1 MVTVAPT
8 TPALAPRVP
17 RTAGASVCGVSHER
31 DGLPNQDALA
41 VWQGGAD
48 SAGLIVAAVAD
59 GHGGA
64 RHFRSA
70 VGSRL
75 AVNAAVE
82 ATRRIASEW
91 ESADP
96 ARQAHIAST
105 DLPVAIVTE
114 WLDQVRQHL
123 ASHPMSAAES
133 QALES
138 ESASGEKTQLDP
150 TFAYGATLIT
160 ALVTRRQMLLLQV
173 GDGDALLV
181 GPDGRAWRPIPP
193 DGRLTG
199 EFTTSLCRP
208 GAQADFRNAVV
219 ELDNPGASL
228 LLLATDGYSN
238 SFRTE
243 GDFLQVGTDL
253 LQMVRQQGVI
263 RVEKQ
268 LPQILEHA
276 STNGSGD
283 DITLAL
289 VYLGEPGQR
298 ARDSLHAPPSSVRPS
313 ELRAELAS
321 LRSQFQRYK
330 AMVATVAVI
339 AVVALVWAF
348 RGEIERLPF
357 GARTAGPHA
366 AGPAV
371 DLPSLPV
378 PGTDKPPGKDK
389 SAPKDKPP
397 AKDKPGKVSDSGSGA
412 EPKAVVSISARRAA
426 QAVKITGSVTLN
438 GAAQGQCS
446 AQETLSGPGFP
457 NLGTASEDVGNAGSD
472 GKPVQ
477 LDAVSL
483 AAPKDAKQ
491 RKAFDSPEAR
501 ASIQVTC
508 NGKAIASATVRVE
521 K

>member
-8 TPALAPRVP
+8 TPAVASRVA
-17 RTAGASVCGVSHER
+17 RTAGASVCGVTHER

-48 SAGLIVAAVAD
+48 GAGLIVAAVAD

-82 ATRRIASEW
+82 ATRRFAPEW

-96 ARQAHIAST
+96 ARQAQIASS

-123 ASHPMSAAES
+123 ASHPLSAAER

-138 ESASGEKTQLDP
+138 ESASGEKVQVDP

-193 DGRLTG
+193 DRRLTG

-208 GAQADFRNAVV
+208 GAQADFRNALV

-253 LQMVRQQGVI
+253 LQMVRQQGVA

-298 ARDSLHAPPSSVRPS
+298 ARDSLHAAPSSARPS

-330 AMVATVAVI
+330 AMVAAVAVI

-348 RGEIERLPF
+348 RGEIRRLPS
-357 GARTAGPHA
+357 GSRATGPHA
-366 AGPAV
+366 AGPVV
-371 DLPSLPV
+371 DLPSLPT
-378 PGTDKPPGKDK
+378 P
-389 SAPKDKPP
+389 SKDKPP
-397 AKDKPGKVSDSGSGA
+397 AKDTPGQVSDSGSGA
-412 EPKAVVSISARRAA
+412 EPKAVVSISARRAP
-426 QAVKITGSVTLN
+426 QAVKITGSVTLT
-438 GAAQGQCS
+438 GAAEGQCS

-457 NLGTASEDVGNAGSD
+457 NLGSASAEVGNADSD

-477 LDAVSL
+477 LNPVSL

-491 RKAFDSPEAR
+491 RKAFDSPEAK

-508 NGKAIASATVRVE
+508 DGKAIASATVRVE